1 MVGKRKPTG
10 KQGQQGSKDRLFVL
24 GTSSESNYN
33 SLDEEDNDLSEDE
46 QPKKK
51 SRGYTSPKRA
61 SPKVTAK
68 KSQDKGTQK
77 GKARKTTQEYSSDG
91 YSSSEDYA
99 IARASGSKEEHA
111 GRGRTTIDDLLR
123 IIDDKDKRIKS
134 LELELAK
141 SRMTTRM
148 NKTKV
153 QEELKWTGKETN
165 FSDTVGNFC
174 RCFLFPRTKFLKDGW
189 KDYLPDD
196 RDSLYALCMCR
207 LKIPERAGERDI
219 WERVMVPTIMRKYQ
233 HMKCNLNNE
242 IKSIYLSMTEE
253 NMHLSL
259 SLFM

>member
-1 MVGKRKPTG
+1 M
-10 KQGQQGSKDRLFVL
+10 

-33 SLDEEDNDLSEDE
+33 CSDEDDDDLSEDE
-46 QPKKK
+46 HPKKK
-51 SRGYTSPKRA
+51 SRGYASPKRA

-68 KSQDKGTQK
+68 KSQDEGTQK
-77 GKARKTTQEYSSDG
+77 GKAKKTTQEYSSDG

-99 IARASGSKEEHA
+99 IARARGSKKVHA
-111 GRGRTTIDDLLR
+111 GRGKPTVDELLR
-123 IIDDKDKRIKS
+123 MIEDKDERIRS
-134 LELELAK
+134 LELELVK

-153 QEELKWTGKETN
+153 REELKWTGKETN

-174 RCFLFPRTKFLKDGW
+174 RIFLFPRTKFLKDGW
-189 KDYLPDD
+189 KNYLPDD
-196 RDSLYALCMCR
+196 RDSLYALCMRR
-207 LKIPERAGERDI
+207 LKIPERADGRDI
-219 WERVMVPTIMRKYQ
+219 WERVMVPTIMQKYQ

-253 NMHLSL
+253 NMHLCL